1 MIDVPLE
8 IFHELRVRIICHN
21 DMLSTVNGA
30 DETGETG
37 PSTELENCFAANERA
52 CIGFKIGR
60 KGAAGVPKEVA
71 LLAGMSTLGTKYYR
85 HLDGERSRTRS

>member
-8 IFHELRVRIICHN
+8 ILHELGVRIICYN

-30 DETGETG
+30 DETGKTG
-37 PSTELENCFAANERA
+37 PSTELENCFAANKRA
-52 CIGFKIGR
+52 CIGLKIGR

-71 LLAGMSTLGTKYYR
+71 LSGSMSTLGTEV
-85 HLDGERSRTRS
+85 L